1 MFSVLD
7 AKDGFWLVKLDEES
21 PYLTTFWS
29 PCGRLRWLRMPFGI
43 NIALEEYQRRQTEHV
58 SDLPG
63 VAVIADYRLV
73 SGCGNTMEEAC
84 KDRNNNLLALLERAR
99 EIGLWFNSAK
109 T

>member
-7 AKDGFWLVKLDEES
+7 AKDRLWQVKLDKKNS
-21 PYLTTFWS
+21 NLTTFWL

-43 NIALEEYQRRQTEHV
+43 NTAPEQYQRRQTEHV

-63 VAVIADYRLV
+63 VAVIADDHSVYD
-73 SGCGNTMEEAC
+73 SGNTKEEAC
-84 KDRNNNLLALLERAR
+84 KNHDNNLRGLLERAR
-99 EIGLWFNSAK
+99 KIELPFNSAK